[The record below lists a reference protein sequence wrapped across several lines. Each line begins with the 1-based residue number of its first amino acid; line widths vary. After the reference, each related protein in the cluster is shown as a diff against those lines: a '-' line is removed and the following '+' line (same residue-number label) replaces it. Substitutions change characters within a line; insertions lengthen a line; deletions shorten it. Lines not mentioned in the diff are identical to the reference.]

1 MKKTQPWGIT
11 YPDSGDSINQAPAQ
25 MQAMAESIDTAV
37 GKIANK
43 PPITYAVAK
52 QLDPNQQPTADYTA
66 TEIGFNGPRTLNL
79 GIPRAPRIKGV
90 TSEQLDPAQSPTA
103 ATGTDAHG
111 DYSLRLGL
119 PRQRR
124 LTLGEIT
131 SVDSTQPATG
141 SLTTDAHGDQTLNL
155 TLPRGRDGAPAT
167 FATGQGIKGTGA
179 ADNPLTLSPFPLTR
193 ITITH
198 GKTGTLA
205 NQQSIYLGSAEIKA
219 SQIVARISF
228 DYGLSYNNNEFM
240 FTTRTTGNTL
250 YLWLTSTRTVSMPI
264 DLTYLTPVAI
274 TLIDLLAVQ
283 EQ

>member
-66 TEIGFNGPRTLNL
+66 SETFNGPRTLNL

-240 FTTRTTGNTL
+240 FTTQTTDNTL

-264 DLTYLTPVAI
+264 NLTYLTPVTI

>member
-25 MQAMAESIDTAV
+25 MQSMAESIDTAV

-52 QLDPNQQPTADYTA
+52 QLDPNQQPTAAYTA
-66 TEIGFNGPRTLNL
+66 SETFNGPRTLNL

-103 ATGTDAHG
+103 ATGTDEHG

-119 PRQRR
+119 PRQRH

-219 SQIVARISF
+219 SQIVARIIF
-228 DYGLSYNNNEFM
+228 DYGLTYSADEFM
-240 FTTRTTGNTL
+240 FTTQTVGNTI
-250 YLWLTSTRTVSMPI
+250 YLWLTSTRTISMPI
-264 DLTYLTPVAI
+264 DLTYLSPVTI

-283 EQ
+283 AQ